1 MQKRKCEKIAYSRK
15 SGGISYYNSVQIGV
29 NKRFRHGL
37 NMQFSYT
44 LSKQL
49 EKLRYIEPS
58 DPALSQMT
66 GQFDNP
72 HRVSTGIIYELP
84 FGAGKPLRSDAAV
97 VNKFIGG
104 WRWGGRRNI
113 DTTTAGP
120 PPPGWA
126 PRPRAAHR

>member
-37 NMQFSYT
+37 NMQFAYT

-58 DPALSQMT
+58 DSALSQMT

-72 HRVSTGIIYELP
+72 QRVSMGIIYELP
-84 FGAGKPLRSDAAV
+84 FGAGKPMKSNFMM
-97 VNKFIGG
+97 VNKTISA
-104 WRWGGRRNI
+104 WPVRSLVLYHK
-113 DTTTAGP
+113 
-120 PPPGWA
+120 
-126 PRPRAAHR
+126 AAA